1 MSTQTDLHN
10 STASVL
16 NASVVVK
23 DKKVKKEKKEGS
35 KDEVSVPKVE
45 TTPSVV
51 DTVAVEGAVKKVK
64 APKAPKEVKQE
75 SVVVVAPKET
85 VVVAPK
91 ETVVAP
97 IETAT
102 ASVESKVQKITRSE
116 VDSKFDEIIAS
127 CSDKLA
133 GLKLAGGG
141 NSTES
146 KFLRAHIKSLKE
158 LKKNT
163 GKMQSKKGKR
173 ESSTSISSQNGGFKK
188 PVKISKEL
196 QSFLGVSEE
205 SIARGDVTKYIC
217 NYIRDHNLQ
226 NPENR
231 KLIIP
236 DTKLSKLIGHN
247 NMTSY
252 FIIQREIQPHFI
264 KEQKA

>member
-16 NASVVVK
+16 NAPVVVK

-35 KDEVSVPKVE
+35 KDEVSAPKAEVSVPKVE
-45 TTPSVV
+45 TAPS
-51 DTVAVEGAVKKVK
+51 TEGVKKVK
-64 APKAPKEVKQE
+64 APKVPKEVKQE
-75 SVVVVAPKET
+75 AVVVEAPKEVVVASEEAVSTSTESAKKE
-85 VVVAPK
+85 
-91 ETVVAP
+91 
-97 IETAT
+97 
-102 ASVESKVQKITRSE
+102 VQKMTRSE
-116 VDSKFDEIIAS
+116 VDSKFDEVIAS

-173 ESSTSISSQNGGFKK
+173 EPSTSTSSQNGGFKK

-205 SIARGDVTKYIC
+205 SVARGDVTKHIC

-236 DTKLSKLIGHN
+236 DAKLSKLIGHN